1 MTDHARRRTLV
12 RWLVVAA
19 IGCAI
24 GFVAFVLLVEGGRPG
39 VDLQV
44 AEWVATNRSE
54 RGIDVAKMISVIGSV
69 VGIVP
74 LALLIAVWL
83 HRRDGWH
90 PVRSLVL
97 GCGGA
102 TALYLIVNVLIRS
115 ARPPMPLR
123 VMDEVGW
130 SFPSG
135 HATQAVVFWPLL
147 ALLVVPHTARGR
159 GWWLLLAVAV
169 ALVIGGS
176 RIYLDVH
183 WTTDVASGLL
193 LGLAWLCAVLALH
206 IRRELP

>member
-1 MTDHARRRTLV
+1 MV

-19 IGCAI
+19 IGCALA
-24 GFVAFVLLVEGGRPG
+24 FVAFVVLVDVGRPA
-39 VDLQV
+39 VDMEV
-44 AEWVATNRSE
+44 AQWVAANRSE
-54 RGIDVAKMISVIGSV
+54 RGIDVAKLISVIGSV

-102 TALYLIVNVLIRS
+102 TALYLLVNVIIRS

-135 HATQAVVFWPLL
+135 HATQAVVFWPLV
-147 ALLVVPHTARGR
+147 AVLLGARGW
-159 GWWLLLAVAV
+159 GLVLAVGV

-183 WTTDVASGLL
+183 WTTDVASGLV
-193 LGLAWLCAVLALH
+193 LGIAWLCAVLAVH
-206 IRRELP
+206 IRRELAVAR

>member
-1 MTDHARRRTLV
+1 MTDHARRRAVV

-24 GFVAFVLLVEGGRPG
+24 GFVAFVVLIEGGRPG

-74 LALLIAVWL
+74 LALVITVWL

-90 PVRSLVL
+90 PVRSMVL

-102 TALYLIVNVLIRS
+102 TALYLIVNVIIRS

-123 VMDEVGW
+123 VIDEVGW

-135 HATQAVVFWPLL
+135 HATQAVVFWPLV
-147 ALLVVPHTARGR
+147 AVLVGVR
-159 GWWLLLAVAV
+159 GWWLLLAVGV
-169 ALVIGGS
+169 ALVIGAS

-183 WTTDVASGLL
+183 WATDVASGLL
-193 LGLAWLCAVLALH
+193 LGVAWLCAVLAMH
-206 IRRELP
+206 IRRGVA